1 MARQLHAAKRDS
13 SAGIASPLDKRVYAP
28 NLKIGVDTPMYH
40 AAASRGKHAA
50 RCARPARRAPRLR
63 PAHPTPVGGADRPHL
78 VRLAAPNIL
87 VMLVQAGVGLI
98 ETWFVGRLGT
108 AALAG
113 MALAF

>member
-50 RCARPARRAPRLR
+50 RSALPPPRAPRLGS
-63 PAHPTPVGGADRPHL
+63 AHRRLLEAPIARTL

-113 MALAF
+113 MALA